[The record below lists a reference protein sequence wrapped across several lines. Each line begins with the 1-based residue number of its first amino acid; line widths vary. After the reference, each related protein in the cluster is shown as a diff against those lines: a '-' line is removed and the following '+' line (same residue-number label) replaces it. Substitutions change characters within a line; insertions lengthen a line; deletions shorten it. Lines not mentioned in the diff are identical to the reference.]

1 MKTSDSIDIAQGLG
15 QTESH
20 LHYLSERIAIHKGM
34 QVAWDALVMSA
45 KSDAIDIK
53 IASGFRSFERQI
65 LLWNNKFSGKTL
77 IKNMAGNNVPTEGIS
92 PEALMHSILLYSAL
106 PGASRHHWGCD
117 IDIYA
122 SNLLEADYQLKLEPW
137 EYSKQGPLAKLSA
150 WLTEHAHQF
159 GFYFPYAH
167 YQGGIAAEPW
177 HLSYLPLANKFQ
189 QAFNIDLLA
198 EALTKSQ
205 ILGKDVILENL
216 DEITVRY
223 INNLCPAPT
232 NIMVELQ

>member
-1 MKTSDSIDIAQGLG
+1 MKTSYGIDIAQGLG

-20 LHYLSERIAIHKGM
+20 LHYLSERIAIHTEM
-34 QVAWDALVMSA
+34 QAAWNALVKSA
-45 KSDAIDIK
+45 KANDIDIK

-77 IKNMAGNNVPTEGIS
+77 IKNMEGKNVSVEGIS
-92 PEALMHSILLYSAL
+92 PEELMHSILFYTAL

-150 WLTEHAHQF
+150 WLTVHAHQF
-159 GFYFPYAH
+159 GFYFPYAR
-167 YQGGIAAEPW
+167 YQGGVAAEPW

-189 QAFNIDLLA
+189 QTFNIDLLA
-198 EALTKSQ
+198 EALTHSH

-216 DEITVRY
+216 DVIAVRY
-223 INNLCPAPT
+223 INNLCPAPA